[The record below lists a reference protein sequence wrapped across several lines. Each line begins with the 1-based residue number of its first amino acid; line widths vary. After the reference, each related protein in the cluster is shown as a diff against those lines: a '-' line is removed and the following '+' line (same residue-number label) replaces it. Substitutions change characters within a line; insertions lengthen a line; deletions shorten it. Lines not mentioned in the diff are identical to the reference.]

1 MQTELST
8 LILRPNK
15 VKSVLQYLA
24 LVLASGLFVAVAFW
38 MLAEGE
44 FLLGWPI
51 LIFFGL
57 GVVFGLFMI
66 FSTVFSDNNYL
77 KLSSEGFEVK
87 MGLKAHATRWDEVTE
102 FFPIDMNNS
111 RFVAYNFTPLY
122 TKMED
127 VRKLSKNMTGVEAMF
142 METYGKSVQELTD
155 LLNEWR
161 LRYSESTT
169 KFQLSSRSLASS
181 VKLSDDQLGKA
192 RAAFEKKWSKL

>member
-24 LVLASGLFVAVAFW
+24 LVLASGLFVAVAFL

-51 LIFFGL
+51 LFFFGL

-77 KLSSEGFEVK
+77 KLSLEGFEVK

-102 FFPIDMNNS
+102 FFPAKINS
-111 RFVAYNFTPLY
+111 GVYVSYNFTPLY

-142 METYGKSVQELTD
+142 METYGKSVQELSD

-161 LRYSESTT
+161 VRYSGKSTLELDRT
-169 KFQLSSRSLASS
+169 E
-181 VKLSDDQLGKA
+181 G
-192 RAAFEKKWSKL
+192 